1 MKNRL
6 LLPVTLLLLCVASL
20 AIQQIGWKTSRRDTV
35 LDTFINAPGLVAK
48 SESADELVLV
58 RTSDSEFLKGSGA
71 NPPGEQAEAE
81 STPAEAGTP
90 AEPRAGSERDG
101 KEVREPEIAG
111 ADGKEFKEVL
121 DPKGLP
127 PIAAGEATEG
137 GGGGVGG
144 FGGGGGGGPAN
155 EVAAFTEVREVE
167 KEDEVFIT
175 NTDVINKTVI
185 RTVPEVPPVVPV
197 PEAGSALTGLGV
209 AAVIFASF
217 LRRQRQGSAV

>member
-6 LLPVTLLLLCVASL
+6 LLAVTLLLLFVASL
-20 AIQQIGWKTSRRDTV
+20 AIQQIDWKTSRRDTV
-35 LDTFINAPGLVAK
+35 LDTFINAPGSVAK
-48 SESADELVLV
+48 SPSADELVLV
-58 RTSDSEFLKGSGA
+58 RTSDSEFLKGSDA

-81 STPAEAGTP
+81 STPAEEGTP

-121 DPKGLP
+121 DAKGLP

-137 GGGGVGG
+137 GGGGGGG
-144 FGGGGGGGPAN
+144 FGGGGGGGGPAN

-175 NTDVINKTVI
+175 TTDVINKTVI
-185 RTVPEVPPVVPV
+185 RTVHDVQPV
-197 PEAGSALTGLGV
+197 PEGGSALTGLGV

-217 LRRQRQGSAV
+217 LRRRRQESAV